1 VTPTLLA
8 GDRSLANVVAHEI
21 AHSWTGNLVTN
32 ASWND
37 FWLNEGWTVFLE
49 RKILQRRSGD
59 ATWAFHAAGG
69 WMDLKDEVR
78 VRLFGCVFCVF
89 ALSHLVCGFPLQVA
103 RLGAEHPYTRL
114 VHDLSDGAV
123 WAQTH
128 SCMMLSHPPANTH
141 PSPHATHV
149 KTGSG

>member
-78 VRLFGCVFCVF
+78 GAIARCACMDACLHVLRVHASHRVCVCCRWRGL
-89 ALSHLVCGFPLQVA
+89 ARSTRTRASCTTSPTERYGHKHIVA
-103 RLGAEHPYTRL
+103 
-114 VHDLSDGAV
+114 
-123 WAQTH
+123 
-128 SCMMLSHPPANTH
+128 
-141 PSPHATHV
+141 
-149 KTGSG
+149 